1 MVTLKTEQRN
11 QREGEEGGSDG
22 SKVFS
27 WDRLPFQSEKH
38 KEELEIR
45 SMDFSILELL
55 HGIKEM

>member
-1 MVTLKTEQRN
+1 MVTLKTAQRN

-45 SMDFSILELL
+45 SMDFSVLELL
-55 HGIKEM
+55 H